1 MNNEMSEILKITE
14 QGRFMLKP
22 DWTVWNHGLTGQGR
36 GLAPP
41 NTDYYHNTVGEAIP
55 LPKPDFDILGSKS
68 FIECAESR
76 KSIRKYRQDAL
87 SQNELS
93 FLLWETAKIK
103 EQRNQWSRRP
113 VPSAGGRHCIKTYL
127 YIDRVENIEKGIYV
141 YQPENHELL
150 LVCNDDDLREKLR
163 LALYDQDFDSAVV
176 FLWAAVPYIMEYRY
190 STVSH
195 KMIAFEAG
203 HICQSLHL
211 AAEAIDC
218 GSCAISAFLQKDVDA
233 VVHVDGENEFV
244 LYVATLGKK
253 I

>member
-1 MNNEMSEILKITE
+1 MKDEKTIVSKITA
-14 QGRFMLKP
+14 QGRSMLRP
-22 DWTVWNHGLTGQGR
+22 DWTTWNHDFTGQGM
-36 GLAPP
+36 GQEPP
-41 NTDYYHNTVGEAIP
+41 KADYCRNVIGDAIP
-55 LPKPDFDILGSKS
+55 LPEPDFTKLGTKS
-68 FIECAESR
+68 FIECAEQR
-76 KSIRKYRQDAL
+76 KSIRKYSPDAL

-103 EQRNQWSRRP
+103 KQRKDWSRRP
-113 VPSAGGRHCIKTYL
+113 IPSAGGRHCLKTYL
-127 YIDRVENIEKGIYV
+127 YIDRVEGIEKGIYV
-141 YQPENHELL
+141 YQPDKHELL
-150 LVCNDDDLREKLR
+150 PVSGEEGLRESLR
-163 LALYDQDFDSAVV
+163 LALYDQDFDSAVI

-218 GSCAISAFLQKDVDA
+218 GSCAISAFFQNDVDA
-233 VVHVDGENEFV
+233 IVHVDGEEEFV

>member
-1 MNNEMSEILKITE
+1 MNKEKADVLEIIE
-14 QGRFMLKP
+14 QGRRMLKP
-22 DWTVWNHGLTGQGR
+22 DWTVWNHDLTGQGQ
-36 GLAPP
+36 GIEPP
-41 NTDYYHNTVGEAIP
+41 KTDYYHNVIADAIP
-55 LPKPDFDILGSKS
+55 LPEPDFSALASKS
-68 FIECAESR
+68 FTECAESR
-76 KSIRKYRQDAL
+76 KSLRKYRQDAL

-103 EQRNQWSRRP
+103 KQKKQWSRRP

-127 YIDRVENIEKGIYV
+127 YIDRVEGIDKGIYV

-150 LVCNDDDLREKLR
+150 PVCHDDGLREKLR
-163 LALYDQDFDSAVV
+163 LALYDQDFGSAVI

-203 HICQSLHL
+203 HICQNLHL
-211 AAEAIDC
+211 AAEAIEC
-218 GSCAISAFLQKDVDA
+218 GSCAISAYYQKDVDA